1 MIIFKKYQYKTSKDR
16 NSFLN
21 FLVLILT
28 SSTRAF
34 AGPMLD
40 HSTTV
45 FTDSLSPSSNTST
58 RPSSK
63 FLTQPVMLFFLAIT

>member
-45 FTDSLSPSSNTST
+45 FTDSLSPSSNAST
-58 RPSSK
+58 RPSS
-63 FLTQPVMLFFLAIT
+63 